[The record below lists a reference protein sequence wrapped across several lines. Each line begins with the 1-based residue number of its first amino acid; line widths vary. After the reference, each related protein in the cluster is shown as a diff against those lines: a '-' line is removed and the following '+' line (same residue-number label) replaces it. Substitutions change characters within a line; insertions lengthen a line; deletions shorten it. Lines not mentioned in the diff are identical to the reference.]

1 VRIVSLLPAA
11 TDLVVTL
18 GLTDSL
24 VGRTHECDWP
34 PGALSH
40 AAVVTRTSLVG
51 GLSSREIS
59 AAVGSHRGSSLY
71 GLDPAALAALEPDL
85 ILTQELCDVCAVSY
99 AQVADAVRVAGSGVR
114 LVSLE
119 PRTLGQVLGTLTSV
133 GALTGRVAE
142 AAAAVADADRRL
154 AAVAAAVAGRP
165 RPRVVV
171 LEWLDPVW
179 PVGHWVPEQVA
190 AAGGTE
196 VLGTAGAHTD
206 PVPWSAVLDA
216 APEVLVLA
224 PCGFP
229 PERTA
234 AELPALTGR
243 PGWSDLPAVR
253 DGRVWIVDGPAYF
266 NRPGPRVVRGVEVLA
281 HVLHG
286 VGPIEPTEAQKLSE
300 PRPTVPT

>member
-18 GLTDSL
+18 GLAGDL

-34 PGALSH
+34 PGELEH
-40 AAVVTRTSLVG
+40 VAVVTRTALAD

-59 AAVGSHRGSSLY
+59 TAVAADRAHAGSSLY
-71 GLDPAALAALEPDL
+71 ALDEAALAALDPDL

-99 AQVADAVRVAGSGVR
+99 GQVAGAVRVADTGPR

-119 PRTLGQVLGTLTSV
+119 PATLADVLGTLTTV
-133 GALTGRVAE
+133 GALTGRSAE
-142 AAAAVADADRRL
+142 AAAALADAGRRL
-154 AAVAAAVAGRP
+154 AAVARAVAGRS

-179 PVGHWVPEQVA
+179 PVGHWVPDQVA
-190 AAGGTE
+190 AAGGTD
-196 VLGTAGAHTD
+196 VLGVAGAHTD
-206 PVPWSAVLDA
+206 PVDWAAVVAA

-229 PERTA
+229 PGRTL
-234 AELPALTGR
+234 AEWPALTAR
-243 PGWSDLPAVR
+243 PGWSSLPAVR
-253 DGRVWIVDGPAYF
+253 SGRVWVVDGPAYL

-286 VGPIEPTEAQKLSE
+286 IGTVAPGEAVSV
-300 PRPTVPT
+300 VPPP

>member
-1 VRIVSLLPAA
+1 MRIVSLLPAA

-18 GLTDSL
+18 GLTGDL

-34 PGALSH
+34 PGALEH
-40 AAVVTRTSLVG
+40 AAVVTRTGLPD

-59 AAVGSHRGSSLY
+59 AAVGAHRGSSLY
-71 GLDPAALAALEPDL
+71 GLDPAALAALAPDL

-99 AQVADAVRVAGSGVR
+99 AQVADAVRVADSGVR

-119 PRTLGQVLGTLTSV
+119 PRTLGEVLGTLTTV
-133 GALTGRVAE
+133 GALTGRE
-142 AAAAVADADRRL
+142 PQAAAALADAERRL

-206 PVPWSAVLDA
+206 PVPWEAVLAA

-229 PERTA
+229 PERTV
-234 AELPALTGR
+234 AELPALAAR
-243 PGWSDLPAVR
+243 PGWAGLPAVR
-253 DGRVWIVDGPAYF
+253 AGRVWIVDGPAYV

-281 HVLHG
+281 HVVHG
-286 VGPIEPTEAQKLSE
+286 VGAVEPGEARVLS
-300 PRPTVPT
+300 

>member
-34 PGALSH
+34 PGALDH
-40 AAVVTRTSLVG
+40 AAVVTSTALAD

-59 AAVGSHRGSSLY
+59 AAVGGAHRGSSLY
-71 GLDPAALAALEPDL
+71 GLDPAALAALDPDL

-99 AQVADAVRVAGSGVR
+99 AQVAAAVRVADSGVR

-119 PRTLGQVLGTLTSV
+119 PRTLAEVLGTLTTV
-133 GALTGRVAE
+133 GGLTGTAD
-142 AAAAVADADRRL
+142 AAAVALADAHRRL
-154 AAVAAAVAGRP
+154 DAVAAAVAGRT

-196 VLGTAGAHTD
+196 VLGRAGAHTD
-206 PVPWSAVLDA
+206 PVPWERVLDA

-234 AELPALTGR
+234 AELPALTAR
-243 PGWSDLPAVR
+243 PGWASLPAVR
-253 DGRVWIVDGPAYF
+253 DGRVWIVDGPAHF
-266 NRPGPRVVRGVEVLA
+266 NRPGPRVVRGVEVLG

-286 VGPIEPTEAQKLSE
+286 IGPVEPGEARVLS
-300 PRPTVPT
+300 

>member
-1 VRIVSLLPAA
+1 MRIVSLLPAA

-18 GLTDSL
+18 GLGDQL

-34 PGALSH
+34 PGGLEH
-40 AAVVTRTSLVG
+40 AAVVTRTTLDG
-51 GLSSREIS
+51 GLRSREIS
-59 AAVGSHRGSSLY
+59 AAVAADRAHAGSSLY
-71 GLDPAALAALEPDL
+71 ALDAAALAALVPDL

-99 AQVADAVRVAGSGVR
+99 AQVAHAVRVADSGPR

-119 PRTLGQVLGTLTSV
+119 PRTLAEVLGTLGAL
-133 GALTGRVAE
+133 GALTGRTG
-142 AAAAVADADRRL
+142 AAAAALAEAEQRL

-179 PVGHWVPEQVA
+179 PVGHWVLDQVA

-196 VLGTAGAHTD
+196 VLGIAGAHTD
-206 PVPWSAVLDA
+206 PVDWQRVVAA
-216 APEVLVLA
+216 APEALVLA

-229 PERTA
+229 PERTL
-234 AELPALTGR
+234 AELPALAAR
-243 PGWSDLPAVR
+243 PGWSRLPAVR
-253 DGRVWIVDGPAYF
+253 DGRVWVVDGPAYF
-266 NRPGPRVVRGVEVLA
+266 NRPGPRVVRGVEILA

-286 VGPIEPTEAQKLSE
+286 IGTVGSGEAVSVV
-300 PRPTVPT
+300 PRR

>member
-1 VRIVSLLPAA
+1 
-11 TDLVVTL
+11 
-18 GLTDSL
+18 
-24 VGRTHECDWP
+24 
-34 PGALSH
+34 
-40 AAVVTRTSLVG
+40 
-51 GLSSREIS
+51 
-59 AAVGSHRGSSLY
+59 
-71 GLDPAALAALEPDL
+71 
-85 ILTQELCDVCAVSY
+85 
-99 AQVADAVRVAGSGVR
+99 VRVADTGVR

-119 PRTLGQVLGTLTSV
+119 PRTLGDVLGTLATV
-133 GALTGRVAE
+133 GALTGREPE

-196 VLGTAGAHTD
+196 VLGSAGAHTD
-206 PVPWSAVLDA
+206 PVPWEAVLAA

-243 PGWSDLPAVR
+243 PGWAGLPAVR
-253 DGRVWIVDGPAYF
+253 DGRVWIVDGPAYL

-286 VGPIEPTEAQKLSE
+286 VGAIEPGEGRKLS
-300 PRPTVPT
+300 

>member
-1 VRIVSLLPAA
+1 MRIVSLLPAA

-34 PGALSH
+34 PGALEH
-40 AAVVTRTSLVG
+40 AAVVTSTSLAD
-51 GLSSREIS
+51 GLPSREIS
-59 AAVGSHRGSSLY
+59 TLVGSHRGSSLY

-85 ILTQELCDVCAVSY
+85 VLTQELCDVCAVSY
-99 AQVADAVRVAGSGVR
+99 AQVADAVRVADSGIR

-119 PRTLGQVLGTLTSV
+119 PRTLAEVLGTLTSV
-133 GALTGRVAE
+133 GALTGTAD
-142 AAAAVADADRRL
+142 AAAAALAGAHERL
-154 AAVAAAVAGRP
+154 AAVAASVAGRP

-196 VLGTAGAHTD
+196 VLGTTGGHTD
-206 PVPWSAVLDA
+206 PVPWSAVVEA

-229 PERTA
+229 PERTT
-234 AELPALTGR
+234 AELPALTAR
-243 PGWSDLPAVR
+243 PGWASLPAVR

-286 VGPIEPTEAQKLSE
+286 IGSIEPGEGRILS
-300 PRPTVPT
+300 

>member
-1 VRIVSLLPAA
+1 MGQHRRMRIVSLLPAA
-11 TDLVVTL
+11 TDAVVTL
-18 GLTDSL
+18 GLADAL

-34 PGALSH
+34 PGALQH
-40 AAVVTRTSLVG
+40 AAVVTRT
-51 GLSSREIS
+51 GLDGEASSREIS
-59 AAVGSHRGSSLY
+59 AAVAADRAHAGSSLY
-71 GLDPAALAALEPDL
+71 ALDEVALAALAPDL
-85 ILTQELCDVCAVSY
+85 VLTQELCDVCAVSY
-99 AQVADAVRVAGSGVR
+99 ARVADAVRVADTGVR

-119 PRTLGQVLGTLTSV
+119 PRTLGEVLGTLTTL
-133 GALTGRVAE
+133 GALTGREEA
-142 AAAAVADADRRL
+142 AAAAVADAERRL
-154 AAVAAAVAGRP
+154 AVVAAAVAGRP

-196 VLGTAGAHTD
+196 VLGTAGAHTT
-206 PVPWSAVLDA
+206 PVGWDAVLAA

-229 PERTA
+229 PERTRR
-234 AELPALTGR
+234 ELAVLTSR
-243 PGWSDLPAVR
+243 PGWAGLPAVR
-253 DGRVWIVDGPAYF
+253 AGAVWVVDGPAYF

-286 VGPIEPTEAQKLSE
+286 VGTVSVTEAARL
-300 PRPTVPT
+300 

>member
-1 VRIVSLLPAA
+1 MRIVSLLPAA

-18 GLTDSL
+18 GLADSL

-34 PGALSH
+34 PGALEH
-40 AAVVTRTSLVG
+40 AAVVTSTSLAD

-59 AAVGSHRGSSLY
+59 AAVGGSHRGSALY
-71 GLDPAALAALEPDL
+71 ALDPAALAALAPDL

-99 AQVADAVRVAGSGVR
+99 AQVADAVRVADTGPR

-119 PRTLGQVLGTLTSV
+119 PRTLGDVLGTLTSV
-133 GALTGRVAE
+133 GALTGTS
-142 AAAAVADADRRL
+142 AAAAVALADAHRRL
-154 AAVAAAVAGRP
+154 DAVAAAVAGRP

-190 AAGGTE
+190 AAGGVE

-206 PVPWSAVLDA
+206 PVPWEAVVEA

-243 PGWSDLPAVR
+243 PGWGGLPAVR
-253 DGRVWIVDGPAYF
+253 DGRVWIVDGPAHF

-286 VGPIEPTEAQKLSE
+286 IGAVEPGEARVLS
-300 PRPTVPT
+300 

>member
-18 GLTDSL
+18 GLTGEL

-34 PGALSH
+34 PGELDH
-40 AAVVTRTSLVG
+40 VEVVTRTGLVD
-51 GLSSREIS
+51 GLTSREID
-59 AAVGSHRGSSLY
+59 AAVHGGSSLY
-71 GLDPAALAALEPDL
+71 ALDPARMAALAPDL
-85 ILTQELCDVCAVSY
+85 VLTQELCDVCAVSY
-99 AQVADAVRVAGSGVR
+99 AQVAEAVRVADTGSR

-119 PRTLGQVLGTLTSV
+119 PRTLPEVLGTLTTV

-142 AAAAVADADRRL
+142 AAAAVADADRRQ
-154 AAVAAAVAGRP
+154 AAVAAAVAGRA

-206 PVPWSAVLDA
+206 PVPWEQVLAA

-229 PERTA
+229 PERTR
-234 AELPALTGR
+234 AELPALTAR

-253 DGRVWIVDGPAYF
+253 AGRVWIVDGPAYF

-286 VGPIEPTEAQKLSE
+286 IGSVAPGEAVSVGAAG
-300 PRPTVPT
+300 

>member
-18 GLTDSL
+18 GLAGDL

-34 PGALSH
+34 PGALAH
-40 AAVVTRTSLVG
+40 VPVVTRTALPD
-51 GLSSREIS
+51 GLSGREIS
-59 AAVGSHRGSSLY
+59 AAVGGAHVGSSLY
-71 GLDPAALAALEPDL
+71 GLDPAVLAALEPDL

-99 AQVADAVRVAGSGVR
+99 AQVAGAVRVTDTGPR

-119 PRTLGQVLGTLTSV
+119 PRTLGEVLGTLGTL
-133 GALTGRVAE
+133 GALTGRSERAAE
-142 AAAAVADADRRL
+142 ALAEAGARL
-154 AAVAAAVAGRP
+154 DAVAAAVAGRT

-206 PVPWSAVLDA
+206 PVEWDAVVAA

-229 PERTA
+229 PERTL
-234 AELPALTGR
+234 AELAAVTAR
-243 PGWSDLPAVR
+243 PGWAGLPAVR
-253 DGRVWIVDGPAYF
+253 AGRVWVVDGPAHF

-286 VGPIEPTEAQKLSE
+286 IGAVEPGEAVRL
-300 PRPTVPT
+300 PAR

>member
-1 VRIVSLLPAA
+1 MRIVSLLPAA

-40 AAVVTRTSLVG
+40 AAVVTSTSLAD

-59 AAVGSHRGSSLY
+59 TLVGSHRGSSLY

-99 AQVADAVRVAGSGVR
+99 GQVADAVRVADSGVR
-114 LVSLE
+114 MVSLE
-119 PRTLGQVLGTLTSV
+119 PRTLGEVLGTLTSV
-133 GALTGRVAE
+133 GALTGTAD
-142 AAAAVADADRRL
+142 AAAAALADAHDRL
-154 AAVAAAVAGRP
+154 AAVAAGVAGRP

-206 PVPWSAVLDA
+206 PVPWSAVVDA

-234 AELPALTGR
+234 AELPALTAR
-243 PGWSDLPAVR
+243 PGWAELPAVR
-253 DGRVWIVDGPAYF
+253 AGRVWIVDGPAYF

-286 VGPIEPTEAQKLSE
+286 IGSIDPAEARVLS
-300 PRPTVPT
+300 

>member
-1 VRIVSLLPAA
+1 MRIVSLLPAA

-18 GLTDSL
+18 GLAGDL

-34 PGALSH
+34 PGALEH
-40 AAVVTRTSLVG
+40 VPVVTTTALPD

-59 AAVGSHRGSSLY
+59 AAVAADRAHAGSSLY
-71 GLDPAALAALEPDL
+71 ALDPARLAALEPDL

-99 AQVADAVRVAGSGVR
+99 AQVADAVRVADTGVR

-119 PRTLGQVLGTLTSV
+119 PRTLGAVLGTLTSV
-133 GALTGRVAE
+133 GALTGRAAE
-142 AAAAVADADRRL
+142 AAAAVADAERRL
-154 AAVAAAVAGRP
+154 AAVAAAVSGRP
-165 RPRVVV
+165 RPRVAV

-206 PVPWSAVLDA
+206 PVPWEQVVA
-216 APEVLVLA
+216 AGPEVLVLA

-229 PERTA
+229 PDRTA
-234 AELPALTGR
+234 AELPALTAR
-243 PGWSDLPAVR
+243 PGWSALPAVR
-253 DGRVWIVDGPAYF
+253 AGRVWIVDGPAYF

-286 VGPIEPTEAQKLSE
+286 VGTVEPDEARVLS
-300 PRPTVPT
+300 